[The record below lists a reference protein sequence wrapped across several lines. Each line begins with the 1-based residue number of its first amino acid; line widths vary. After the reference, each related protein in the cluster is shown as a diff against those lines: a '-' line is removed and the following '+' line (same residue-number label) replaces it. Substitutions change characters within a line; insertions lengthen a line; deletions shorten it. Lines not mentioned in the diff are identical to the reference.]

1 MAFTASRLHRYL
13 SWLLG
18 IWLVSLCVSGAVLL
32 YKNPLLRWQYPQL
45 QQVQAVAEISHW
57 GPLLNQLQQ
66 NPEFRYVKFP
76 AADALWLEA
85 VTFDNQRHY
94 YNQQHQLL
102 LSRQVHSDWLDWLYD
117 FHLHLLGGETGHT
130 ANGFIGLLSLVL
142 LLSGLWQWWPRR
154 FNRRLFR
161 LPKPDNSL
169 RSLRQYHSVLALLLL
184 PLLLLTSATG
194 AMMVFSQQ
202 TQSVLHALF
211 PPAAPAPKPVR
222 SIAPVPLSATN
233 WTAALQSARQHWP
246 TQALRLVSLR
256 QHDSEPISFRA
267 KAGNEWHPNGR
278 GVLQLNPR
286 DNSLLYAVPAAE
298 LATAER
304 LRNSFYPLHIAAVGG
319 TLYQLAL
326 LLTGVL
332 SLALFVLGLLF
343 SWRRLKARSARC
355 GVC

>member
-1 MAFTASRLHRYL
+1 MALTAARLHRYL
-13 SWLLG
+13 SWALG
-18 IWLVSLCVSGAVLL
+18 IWLVLLSVSGAVLL

-45 QQVQAVAEISHW
+45 QHIQPVADISHW

-66 NPEFRYVKFP
+66 DAQFRYVKFP

-102 LSRQVHSDWLDWLYD
+102 LTREVHSDWLDWLYD
-117 FHLHLLGGETGHT
+117 FHLHLLSGESGHT
-130 ANGFIGLLSLVL
+130 ANGVIGLLSLLL

-154 FNRRLFR
+154 FSRRVFN
-161 LPKPDNSL
+161 LPRPDTSL

-202 TQSVLHALF
+202 TQTVLHTLI
-211 PPAAPAPKPVR
+211 PPSAPAPQPLR
-222 SIAPVPLSATN
+222 SITAVPLSATN
-233 WTAALQSARQHWP
+233 WTAALQNAQQHWP

-256 QHDSEPISFRA
+256 QKDSDPISFRA
-267 KAGNEWHPNGR
+267 KTTDEWHPNGR
-278 GVLQLNPR
+278 GVLQLNPL
-286 DNSLLYAVPAAE
+286 DNSVLFALPAAE
-298 LATAER
+298 LALADR
-304 LRNSFYPLHIAAVGG
+304 LRNSFYPLHLAAVGG

-326 LLTGVL
+326 LLTGVF
-332 SLALFVLGLLF
+332 SLALLLLGLMY
-343 SWRRLKARSARC
+343 SWQRIKARSARYDAY
-355 GVC
+355 

>member
-1 MAFTASRLHRYL
+1 MALTAARLHRYL
-13 SWLLG
+13 SWVLG
-18 IWLVSLCVSGAVLL
+18 IWLVLLSVSGAVLL

-45 QQVQAVAEISHW
+45 QHIQPVADISHW

-66 NPEFRYVKFP
+66 DAQFRYVKFP
-76 AADALWLEA
+76 ATDALWLEA

-102 LSRQVHSDWLDWLYD
+102 LTRKVHSDWLDWLYD
-117 FHLHLLGGETGHT
+117 FHLHLLSGESGHT
-130 ANGFIGLLSLVL
+130 ANGVIGLLSLLL

-154 FNRRLFR
+154 FSRRLFH
-161 LPKPDNSL
+161 LPKPDSSL

-202 TQSVLHALF
+202 TQSVLHALL
-211 PPAAPAPKPVR
+211 PPAVPAPKPVR

-233 WTAALQSARQHWP
+233 WTAALQSAQQHWP

-256 QHDSEPISFRA
+256 QQDSEPISFRA

-278 GVLQLNPR
+278 GVLQLNPQ
-286 DNSLLYAVPAAE
+286 DNSLLYAVAAAE

-326 LLTGVL
+326 LLTGVF

-343 SWRRLKARSARC
+343 SWHRLSALSSRSR
-355 GVC
+355 G